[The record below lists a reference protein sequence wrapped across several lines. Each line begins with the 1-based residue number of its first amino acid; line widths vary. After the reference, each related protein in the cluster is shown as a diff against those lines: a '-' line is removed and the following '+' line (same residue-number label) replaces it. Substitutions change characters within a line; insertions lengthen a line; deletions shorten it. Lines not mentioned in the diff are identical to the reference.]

1 MDDDAGALPPKH
13 QFSDW
18 YNEILWRAEIMDVR
32 YPVKGIYVWYPY
44 GFAFRKHVY
53 QRLRDLLDRDHQEAL
68 FPLLIPEQEFM
79 KEAEHIKGFED
90 EVYWVTHGGST
101 PLEVKLALRPTSET
115 AIYPMYALWI
125 RSHADLPMKYYQIV
139 NTFRHETKQT
149 RPMIRAR
156 EITSFMES
164 HTVHATWDEAEAQV
178 ESEIAL
184 TREFY
189 EGKQKNPNDIIRE
202 NYQFNTI
209 DNSKLIDK
217 GLCIPVIISKR
228 PDWDKFPG
236 ADYTIAVDTIMPNGK
251 TLQIGTVHHL
261 GTHFS
266 KTFSINYEDKN
277 GEQQLANQTCYGISE
292 RCIAALIGVHGDDK
306 GLILPP
312 AVAAIQIVIVPIMI
326 GKRHEDVLAS
336 AQKLEEELKSA
347 GFRTKMDI
355 RDMRPGAKY
364 YWWELRGVPLRLELG
379 PRDIDAG
386 EVMAVKRTGGKSTI
400 NLTRKIAPEKPKDR
414 FSSLEILE
422 SSDYPLDATNES
434 KEESLVEGVKRLL
447 NEITQELYIKAKDHL
462 KCRLCTVN
470 TIGDLTASLN
480 EGKVAVVPWCGDRAC
495 GDKIEE
501 QSNSSILGTEAR
513 SPYVADTKGACI
525 ICGKPGKVTLV
536 GRAY

>member
-1 MDDDAGALPPKH
+1 MDDDAGALPEKH
-13 QFSDW
+13 QFSEW
-18 YNEILWRAEIMDVR
+18 YNDILWRAEIMDVR

-44 GFAFRKHVY
+44 GFALRKHVY
-53 QRLRDLLDRDHQEAL
+53 QHLRDLLDRDHQEAL

-79 KEAEHIKGFED
+79 KEAEHIKGFEN
-90 EVYWVTHGGST
+90 EVYWVTHGGTT
-101 PLEVKLALRPTSET
+101 PLEVRLALRPTSET
-115 AIYPMYALWI
+115 AIYPMYALWV
-125 RSHADLPMKYYQIV
+125 RSHADLPLKIYQIV

-164 HTVHATWDEAEAQV
+164 HTVHATWDEAESQV

-189 EGKQKNPNDIIRE
+189 E
-202 NYQFNTI
+202 
-209 DNSKLIDK
+209 S
-217 GLCIPVIISKR
+217 LCIPIIISKR

-266 KTFSINYEDKN
+266 KTFSINYEDAK

-292 RCIAALIGVHGDDK
+292 RCIAALIGVHGDNK

-312 AVAAIQIVIVPIMI
+312 AVATIQIVIVPIMI

-347 GFRTKMDI
+347 GFRTRMDT

-379 PRDIDAG
+379 PRDIDVG
-386 EVMAVKRTGGKSTI
+386 KVMAV
-400 NLTRKIAPEKPKDR
+400 TRLGEKV
-414 FSSLEILE
+414 
-422 SSDYPLDATNES
+422 PLDRAGIADGVN
-434 KEESLVEGVKRLL
+434 LVLAK
-447 NEITQELYIKAKDHL
+447 ISQAMKAKAEEHM
-462 KCRLCTVN
+462 KNSLCP
-470 TIGDLTASLN
+470 ASSIDALSAALN
-480 EGKVAVVPWCGDRAC
+480 DGKVAVVPWCGYRAC
-495 GDKIEE
+495 GDPIEE
-501 QSNSSILGTEAR
+501 KSNSSILGTEAR
-513 SPYVADTKGACI
+513 SRYVSDAGGACI
-525 ICGKPGKVTLV
+525 ICGKPGKATLI